1 MLARHASA
9 RMGTRCRQANGAAAP
24 AAAPRRA
31 RRAAAARAAPPPPRA
46 AGTDED
52 LATAQAD
59 AFEELVRMA
68 LEKDPSLAPLAEQ
81 HLKAKAEQQQQ
92 PRVGGG
98 ASTMLGP
105 PLNALPNSSKPPWL
119 RQRAPQGE
127 RYGELFTQM
136 RELKLATVCEEA
148 QCPNIGECWNGSMAT
163 ATIMLLGDTCTRGC
177 RFCAVK
183 TARAPP
189 PPDPLEPANT
199 AAAIA
204 SWGVGY
210 VVLTSVDRDDLP
222 DGGAAHYAETVRAL
236 KAARPSLLVEC
247 LTPDFAGDM
256 AAVASLARSGLD
268 VFAHNIETV
277 ERLQRRVRD
286 ARAGYRQSLEVLRG
300 AKAAAGVYT
309 KTSIMLGLGETDDE
323 VIDAMCDAR
332 DAGVDIFTLGQYLQ
346 PTATHL
352 PVTDFVTPE
361 KFEHWRRF
369 GMEEIG
375 FRYVAS
381 GPMVRSSYKAGEVFV
396 ESMIQ
401 SDRGQPAG
409 H

>member
-1 MLARHASA
+1 
-9 RMGTRCRQANGAAAP
+9 
-24 AAAPRRA
+24 
-31 RRAAAARAAPPPPRA
+31 
-46 AGTDED
+46 
-52 LATAQAD
+52 
-59 AFEELVRMA
+59 
-68 LEKDPSLAPLAEQ
+68 
-81 HLKAKAEQQQQ
+81 
-92 PRVGGG
+92 
-98 ASTMLGP
+98 MLGP
-105 PLNALPNSSKPPWL
+105 PLAALPNSSKPPWL
-119 RQRAPQGE
+119 RQRAPQGD
-127 RYGELFTQM
+127 RYTELFAQM

-148 QCPNIGECWNGSMAT
+148 QCPNIGECWNGGMAT

-189 PPDPLEPANT
+189 PPDPMEPANT

-222 DGGAAHYAETVRAL
+222 DGGAEHYAETVRAL

-256 AAVASLARSGLD
+256 AAVAHLASSGLD

-286 ARAGYRQSLEVLRG
+286 ARAGYRQSLEVLKA

-309 KTSIMLGLGETDDE
+309 KTSVMLGLGETDDE
-323 VIDAMCDAR
+323 IIDAMCDAR

-346 PTATHL
+346 PTASHL
-352 PVTDFVTPE
+352 PVVEFVPPE

-369 GMEEIG
+369 GQEEIG

-381 GPMVRSSYKAGEVFV
+381 GPMVRSSYKAGEVFL
-396 ESMIQ
+396 ESMIHA
-401 SDRGQPAG
+401 DRRKEDA
-409 H
+409 